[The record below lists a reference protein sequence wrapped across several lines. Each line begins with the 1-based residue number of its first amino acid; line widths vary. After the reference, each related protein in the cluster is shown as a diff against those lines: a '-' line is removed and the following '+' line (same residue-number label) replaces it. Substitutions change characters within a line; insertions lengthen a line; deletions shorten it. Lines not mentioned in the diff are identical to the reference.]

1 MKSFSEWKNQDIYQT
16 ISEISVAGIRNW
28 FGGSSM
34 KVDPQIRAQI
44 KSKLINVWRDAQAA
58 GMSRL
63 DFARQV
69 MAAAYGVSTGK
80 SGTNISAAQAA
91 TGLQQAQ
98 TGLQQAQPAAV
109 GASDQVA
116 KEWAKFVDE
125 LLVEMSDEG
134 ASGDEIDNTSLIRM
148 LGGSSIKINHD
159 LRADLHPKLQ
169 QILRDPKIDEMR
181 KTDPSELLRQFVAIA
196 ANEIVGR
203 PQSGSMN
210 TSYVA
215 GKLDDPIARE
225 AP

>member
-34 KVDPQIRAQI
+34 RVDPQIRAQI

-69 MAAAYGVSTGK
+69 MAAAYGASTGK

-98 TGLQQAQPAAV
+98 PAAV
-109 GASDQVA
+109 SASDQVA